1 MRRPRAA
8 QICRTRPM
16 EAPGLPRSTSLR
28 KRGLRPSMEASSSML
43 RPACFRRARMS
54 CPHSAGVLMWFA
66 FIPDGELL
74 LENAAKSSLF
84 IPFGNG
90 KRTGGNGFELIDF
103 PKRCHFSW
111 EGNELRP
118 KSVPLSVLR
127 RVRLSRRHVVCT
139 ELSTPVSFVS
149 FRRFCVHSYSLPTA
163 TGVRSLRFLF
173 ISSVRMIIHRW
184 LRTAEQ

>member
-1 MRRPRAA
+1 
-8 QICRTRPM
+8 M

-118 KSVPLSVLR
+118 KKRSSFSLTACETVPAAGRLR
-127 RVRLSRRHVVCT
+127 GAKHT
-139 ELSTPVSFVS
+139 GQFP
-149 FRRFCVHSYSLPTA
+149 YSSEKSAFTRNRYLQPQ
-163 TGVRSLRFLF
+163 G
-173 ISSVRMIIHRW
+173 
-184 LRTAEQ
+184 